1 MEAEIRQGSDG
12 AGVTGTQKVTLT
24 ETRARRKAERGEMA
38 NGRDEESEAK
48 VEDRTRE
55 DGWSRKR

>member
-1 MEAEIRQGSDG
+1 
-12 AGVTGTQKVTLT
+12 
-24 ETRARRKAERGEMA
+24 MA

-48 VEDRTRE
+48 VEDRLDGLTRE